1 MASQM
6 LASVKGMSACTT
18 PNEASA
24 STTEA
29 SCGVSQ
35 QTRTCARTPI
45 GRYLR
50 VGVRHRLNRTADL
63 DGEVDA
69 EPGLKIRALCI
80 IALAELVERGC
91 NEVIVTTFS
100 PRRCDR
106 IACAGIERRSRAVA
120 WPCSQAPT
128 ESRALCPRDFNPE
141 LDHPQLLARR
151 QHHRGGD
158 QAPSANDRDS
168 ARTGAGQSTR

>member
-6 LASVKGMSACTT
+6 LVSVKGMSACT
-18 PNEASA
+18 
-24 STTEA
+24 
-29 SCGVSQ
+29 
-35 QTRTCARTPI
+35 TPI

-50 VGVRHRLNRTADL
+50 VGVRHRLKRTADL

-69 EPGLKIRALCI
+69 EPGLKIRALSI

-106 IACAGIERRSRAVA
+106 IARAGIERRSRAVA

-128 ESRALCPRDFNPE
+128 ESRGLVPLGTSTPNLITRSFWPDASTIAAVTRP
-141 LDHPQLLARR
+141 
-151 QHHRGGD
+151 
-158 QAPSANDRDS
+158 PSANDRDS

>member
-29 SCGVSQ
+29 SWGVSQ
-35 QTRTCARTPI
+35 QPRT
-45 GRYLR
+45 
-50 VGVRHRLNRTADL
+50 
-63 DGEVDA
+63 
-69 EPGLKIRALCI
+69 RALCI

-91 NEVIVTTFS
+91 IEVIVTTFS
-100 PRRCDR
+100 ARRCDR
-106 IACAGIERRSRAVA
+106 IARAGIERRSRAVA

-128 ESRALCPRDFNPE
+128 ESRACVPRDFNPYVSE
-141 LDHPQLLARR
+141 ERVARYVHTG
-151 QHHRGGD
+151 HHG
-158 QAPSANDRDS
+158 
-168 ARTGAGQSTR
+168 

>member
-24 STTEA
+24 SMAEA
-29 SCGVSQ
+29 LCGVSQ

-69 EPGLKIRALCI
+69 EPALKTRALCI
-80 IALAELVERGC
+80 IALAELVERGFI
-91 NEVIVTTFS
+91 EVIVTTFS
-100 PRRCDR
+100 PRRYDPHWPRGDR
-106 IACAGIERRSRAVA
+106 GALARGGVALLAGTHRIPGLVSLGTST
-120 WPCSQAPT
+120 PK
-128 ESRALCPRDFNPE
+128 CPRSESPGTYMLAITGE
-141 LDHPQLLARR
+141 LTLGR
-151 QHHRGGD
+151 Q
-158 QAPSANDRDS
+158 Q
-168 ARTGAGQSTR
+168 